1 MVLLGFSVAVVMAT
15 LFNKDNRAY
24 TAPYNIPPGG
34 AFVLFWFLIIWLA
47 MMEGGQGALVG
58 LQPVDKSLYATT
70 HPRTL
75 KNTKLSHK
83 GDNMERFII
92 GRQFLVVL
100 VIFIINICGSAREEG
115 VDPLG
120 LPKIVNA
127 IFIDNGLAMV
137 ITTIVIGQLTAQVNA
152 AVCLLDDFINNYFM
166 LFYGLLRFI
175 Y

>member
-34 AFVLFWFLIIWLA
+34 AFVHFWFLIIWLA

-127 IFIDNGLAMV
+127 IFTENRKCYFYRQRSCHGYHHDRYWP
-137 ITTIVIGQLTAQVNA
+137 THCPSQRC
-152 AVCLLDDFINNYFM
+152 CLFA
-166 LFYGLLRFI
+166 
-175 Y
+175 